1 MERSPAK
8 TLQEAFWAL
17 DPMALTEPQDP
28 WFVRLD
34 EQFKSHRYGLAAKLR
49 RCFTPSARSPKAVHV
64 GVVGHKGS
72 GKTTQVRQVL
82 EEMRGKGLF
91 PVYVDALSHLDR
103 VDFAFPDVVLVI
115 CRNVAAALAD
125 SKLDI
130 PEEKLKLLEDWFAEE
145 LLTEQHRTELLGEL
159 KTEAKAEGGIPFLAR
174 LMAKVTAVL
183 KTDNEYRQEIRR
195 RVERNPEDL
204 IRRAN
209 LLLDAALDA
218 IRASMLGTQQLIV
231 VLDNL
236 EKIENPAQVDRA
248 VLRRA
253 QDIRALRCHLVLF
266 FDPANEYSPGTVRVS
281 EAFNHVISL
290 PMLPVRD
297 ANDAPDHVTPEAL
310 AAVHLLLARRLD
322 MGRIFADVHGCV
334 REVTRWSGGRLRD
347 VFKIARLACELADPE
362 PISVQHIEDAVAKL
376 SGELAPVARTEDWAR
391 LAEIHRDKQ
400 VANREDDSYL
410 LLHSLVLHYN
420 GKPWWDVHPL
430 VLCDRRFEEA
440 WTSMRRSQTR

>member
-8 TLQEAFWAL
+8 TLQDAFWAL
-17 DPMALTEPQDP
+17 DPMALTEPRDP

-34 EQFKSHRYGLAAKLR
+34 ELFTSHRYGLASKLKR
-49 RCFTPSARSPKAVHV
+49 YFTPSPRSPKAVHV

-115 CRNVAAALAD
+115 CRNVAAALDAND
-125 SKLDI
+125 IDI
-130 PEEKLKLLEDWFAEE
+130 PKDKLELLEVWFAEE
-145 LLTEQHRTELLGEL
+145 LLTEQHRKELLGEL
-159 KTEAKAEGGIPFLAR
+159 KTEARAEGGIPFLAR
-174 LMAKVTAVL
+174 LMARVTAVL

-209 LLLDAALDA
+209 LLLGAALDA
-218 IRASMLGTQQLIV
+218 VSASVLGVRQLIV

-253 QDIRALRCHLVLF
+253 DDIRALRCHLVLF

-297 ANDAPDHVTPEAL
+297 ADDAPDHVAPDAID
-310 AAVHLLLARRLD
+310 AVRALLARRLVMD
-322 MGRIFADVHGCV
+322 RIFADVDGCV

-347 VFKIARLACELADPE
+347 VFRIARLACELADPE
-362 PISVQHIEDAVAKL
+362 QITVQHVKDAVAKL
-376 SGELAPVARTEDWAR
+376 SGELAPVARTEDWVR

-400 VANREDDSYL
+400 VANRDDDSYL

-420 GKPWWDVHPL
+420 GKPWWDAHPL

-440 WTSMRRSQTR
+440 WTSMQPIQTR